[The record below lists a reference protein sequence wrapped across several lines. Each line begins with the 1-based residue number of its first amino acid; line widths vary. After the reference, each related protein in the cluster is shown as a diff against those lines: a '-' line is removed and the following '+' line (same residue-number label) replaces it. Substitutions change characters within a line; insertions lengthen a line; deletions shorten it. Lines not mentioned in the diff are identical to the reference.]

1 MTAASRP
8 ARSALARLLAVVR
21 RIVGVPDYDAY
32 LAHVAECHPG
42 TTPLTREEFAKDRLD
57 AKYSRP
63 GQRCC

>member
-1 MTAASRP
+1 MNPFTR
-8 ARSALARLLAVVR
+8 ALAVIR
-21 RIVGVPDYDAY
+21 RIIGVPDYEAY

-42 TTPLTREEFAKDRLD
+42 MRPLSREEFAKDRLE